1 MQCPRCKNADTRVVD
16 SRVSEEGH
24 CIRRRRRCEQ
34 CGYRFTTFER
44 EEISELIIRKSDGTS
59 EAYSR
64 EKLEKGIWL
73 ACGKRPV
80 TRENVDSLIAKLE
93 EEWFQE
99 REVPSQRIGEDLMRA
114 LKDLDDIAYIRF
126 ASVYREFRDVEDFQ
140 KEISSIFSKKQKKS
154 T

>member
-1 MQCPRCKNADTRVVD
+1 MQCPRCKNVDTRVVD
-16 SRVSEEGH
+16 SRTSEEGR

-34 CGYRFTTFER
+34 CGHRFTTFER
-44 EEISELIIRKSDGTS
+44 EELSELIVQKSDGTS
-59 EAYSR
+59 EPYSR
-64 EKLEKGIWL
+64 EKLEKGVWL

-80 TRENVDSLIAKLE
+80 TRENVDLLITKLE

-99 REVPSQRIGEDLMRA
+99 REVSSQRIGEDLMRA

-140 KEISSIFSKKQKKS
+140 KEISDIFFRKKKKN